1 MMRINL
7 LILFL
12 ILIYIFINIH
22 NKYLIKVN
30 HEYFV
35 NSFDINKIYVY
46 PNFLTQNEC
55 NKIIKLASDRVKH
68 SEVLCSTGT
77 CKDTK
82 WRTSSNTFI
91 NDYEDNICLKIS
103 KTVEKITNINK
114 DYFED
119 LQVVKY
125 ETGQLYRPH
134 WDACVGDQ
142 EMCDNFINHAGQ
154 RLATFIIYL
163 NDNFEK
169 GGTYFPKRKITIK
182 PVTGKAI
189 LFFNLEKDNVTIL
202 DKSLHAGLPPSK
214 GIKWMCNKWIRVKK
228 FVN

>member
-1 MMRINL
+1 MRISL
-7 LILFL
+7 LISFL
-12 ILIYIFINIH
+12 ILIYVYVNIY
-22 NKYLIKVN
+22 NKYPVKVN

-35 NSFDINKIYVY
+35 NSFDINKVYEY
-46 PNFLTQNEC
+46 PNFLTQDEC
-55 NKIIKLASDRVKH
+55 NKIIQLASDRVKH
-68 SEVLCSTGT
+68 SEVLCPTGL

-82 WRTSSNTFI
+82 WRTSSNAFI
-91 NDYEDNICLKIS
+91 NDSEDNICLKIS
-103 KTVEKITNINK
+103 NTVEKITNINK
-114 DYFED
+114 DYYED

-125 ETGQLYRPH
+125 DAGQLYKPH
-134 WDACVGDQ
+134 WDACVGSQ
-142 EMCDNFINHAGQ
+142 GTCDNFIKHAGQ

-169 GGTYFPKRKITIK
+169 GETFFPKRNITIK

-202 DKSLHAGLPPSK
+202 DNSLHAGLPPSK

-228 FVN
+228 FVK